1 MKKTIISLTLFFIAA
16 LSSVWAE
23 PVPKPFLELKLNGD
37 LKNTGSGEFTV
48 SKLRPDNLSWSKGR
62 SSGKSF
68 YFNNDLRNP
77 GARGCFSALVIPG
90 GSKKC
95 DTAEPFTVAMWI
107 MPDPAVVSRSCIL
120 FTGFSGD
127 FGSGIKL
134 LLNGRNV
141 VVVEHGQGT
150 RKSLKAVRG
159 TKMEIKPGV
168 WSHIAVTYDKKVCR
182 IYING
187 ILCKEE
193 KAKLVTGSS
202 SEITIGAYRKG
213 YAYGYRGSMADLRIY
228 KQALTELQVMMIARS
243 E

>member
-1 MKKTIISLTLFFIAA
+1 MRKTIIALAVFLTAA
-16 LSSVWAE
+16 VSFAWAE
-23 PVPKPFLELKLNGD
+23 PVPAPFLELKLNGN
-37 LKNTGSGEFTV
+37 LKNTGTGKFTV
-48 SKLRPDNLSWSKGR
+48 SKLRPDNLSWEKGR
-62 SSGKSF
+62 NNDKSF

-77 GARGCFSALVIPG
+77 GSRGCYSALIIPD

-127 FGSGIKL
+127 FGKGIKI

-141 VVVEHGQGT
+141 VVVEYGQGT
-150 RKSLKAVRG
+150 RKSLGAVRG
-159 TKMEIKPGV
+159 TKMTVKPGV
-168 WSHIAVTYDKKVCR
+168 WSHVAVTYDKKVCR

-187 ILCKEE
+187 ILCKEQ

-202 SEITIGAYRKG
+202 SEITVGAYRKG
-213 YAYGYRGSMADLRIY
+213 YAYGYRGSMSDLCFY
-228 KQALTELQVMMIARS
+228 KQALTEQQVMMIARS